1 MTPQDMSAARAALGL
16 TQSALA
22 DYVSLS
28 TRQIKRY
35 ESGATTIPGAL
46 ARLLTILI
54 DGKKPKLPRPK
65 PS

>member
-1 MTPQDMSAARAALGL
+1 MSPDTLRAMRATLGL

-22 DYVSLS
+22 DYLSLS

-35 ESGATTIPGAL
+35 ESGSTPIPGAL
-46 ARLLTILI
+46 ARLISILI
-54 DGKKPKLPRPK
+54 DGKKPRLPRPK

>member
-1 MTPQDMSAARAALGL
+1 MKPHDMSAARAALGL

-22 DYVSLS
+22 DYVSLT

-35 ESGATTIPGAL
+35 ESGSTPIPGAL
-46 ARLLTILI
+46 ARLLSILI